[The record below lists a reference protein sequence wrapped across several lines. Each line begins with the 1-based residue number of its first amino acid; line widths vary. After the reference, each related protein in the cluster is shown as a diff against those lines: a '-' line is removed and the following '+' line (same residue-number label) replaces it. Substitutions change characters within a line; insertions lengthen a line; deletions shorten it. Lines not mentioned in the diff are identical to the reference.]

1 MLLVQADNVLLPVL
15 HHDRDKSTASGVIE
29 LVQKGGAEGMAIP
42 LVSHLFDQILVN
54 IFIYLLEYHC
64 QVRTPNQVRT
74 LITGLD
80 MNSKDQVRY
89 L

>member
-1 MLLVQADNVLLPVL
+1 
-15 HHDRDKSTASGVIE
+15 
-29 LVQKGGAEGMAIP
+29 MAIP